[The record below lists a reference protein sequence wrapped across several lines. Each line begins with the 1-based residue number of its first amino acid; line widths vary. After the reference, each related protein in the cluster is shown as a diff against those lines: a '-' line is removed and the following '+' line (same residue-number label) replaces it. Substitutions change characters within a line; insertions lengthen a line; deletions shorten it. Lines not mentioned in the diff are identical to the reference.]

1 MLDRASALRRR
12 PQKSNTSVGGF
23 CFAAQSCS
31 FGILRKMHYTFRTKL
46 WRYKGKAAWYFLST
60 PESDA
65 AVIKQNHARIR
76 RGWGSIPV
84 VVTIGKTTWK
94 TSIFPDSKSGTYLLP
109 IKAAIRKKE
118 HLDEDALVPYTLF
131 I

>member
-1 MLDRASALRRR
+1 
-12 PQKSNTSVGGF
+12 
-23 CFAAQSCS
+23 
-31 FGILRKMHYTFRTKL
+31 MHYTFRTQL
-46 WRYKGKAAWYFLST
+46 WRYKGKAAWYFLSI
-60 PESDA
+60 PEHEA
-65 AVIKQNHARIR
+65 ATIKQNHARIR